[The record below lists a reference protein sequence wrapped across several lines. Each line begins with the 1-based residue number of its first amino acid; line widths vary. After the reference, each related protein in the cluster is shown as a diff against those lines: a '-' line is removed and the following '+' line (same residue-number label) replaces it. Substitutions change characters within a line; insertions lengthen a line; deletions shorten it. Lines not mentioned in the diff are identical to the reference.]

1 MKNKKA
7 GSVLA
12 LILFLLLT
20 AAIIYVDIFG
30 LAGSGKAEDIT
41 LGLDLAG
48 GVSITYEIANKDATT
63 QEIDDTIYR
72 LQKRVDSYSSEGVA
86 YKAGDNRI
94 AVEIPGVEN
103 ADEILEEL
111 GKPGNLMF
119 LDPDNFS
126 LYSSGEEEYETV
138 LTGADI
144 VAADP
149 RIDTSS
155 GTNEYVVSLELGD
168 EGTKRFAEATSANV
182 GNPIYIIYNDE
193 VISYPKVNE
202 AITTGSCVINGMAD
216 YDEANNLATTI
227 RIGALP
233 LELSELQ
240 SNIVGAQLG
249 QDAVRTALLAGMI
262 GLICVAVIMIVVY
275 RFPGVISVLALVAYT
290 SLTVLCL
297 NLFDI
302 TLTLPGIAG
311 IILSIGMAVD
321 ANVIIFTRIKEEITA
336 GKNVKQ
342 AVQGG
347 FHKALSAILD
357 GNITTLIAAAVLWW
371 RATGSVKGFAQ
382 TLALGIILSMFTALV
397 ITRMLLNACVELGA
411 ENPKFYG
418 TVKIRGKFDYVKNS
432 KFAFIISG
440 VVIALGLIFLPINKA
455 NPNVGHVLN
464 FSMEFMGGTSIT
476 ADFDQYYSLEEAEAK
491 IIPVITDATGIS
503 AADIQLQNV
512 QNSNSIVIKTTLM
525 NQEQREAVQDA
536 LESNFTVTNMEIDSI
551 SSTISNEMQR
561 DAIFAVAL
569 AAVLMLIYIAVRF
582 KDVRFGASAVLA
594 LLHDVMFVFTLYAV
608 VRLSVGN
615 TFVACMLTIVGYS
628 INATIIIF
636 DRIRENLGAMDIKKV
651 DLKEIVNTSIAQT
664 FTRSIY
670 TNLTTFVMVLVLYI
684 VGVSAIKEF
693 ALALMVGVLAGT
705 YSSICITGPLWY
717 YMRTKIGK
725 KDEMSSTGGKTGSKP
740 KSKKNSEPK
749 PRAQV

>member
-1 MKNKKA
+1 MKNKKV

-12 LILFLLLT
+12 LVLFLLLT
-20 AAIIYVDIFG
+20 AGIVYVDIFG
-30 LAGSGKAEDIT
+30 LLGSGKAEDIT

-119 LDPDNFS
+119 LDPENYQLFA
-126 LYSSGEEEYETV
+126 SGAEEYETV

-144 VAADP
+144 VSADP

-155 GTNEYVVSLELGD
+155 GTNEYVVSLELGE
-168 EGTKRFAEATSANV
+168 EGTKRFADATSANV
-182 GNPIYIIYNDE
+182 GNPIYIIYNNE

-216 YDEANNLATTI
+216 YDEANVLATTI

-233 LELSELQ
+233 LELTELQ

-249 QDAVRTALLAGMI
+249 QDAVRTALLAGVI
-262 GLICVAVIMIVVY
+262 GLICVAIIMIVVY

-290 SLTVLCL
+290 ALTILCL

-418 TVKIRGKFDYVKNS
+418 TVKTRAKFDYVKNS
-432 KFAFIISG
+432 KLCFIISG
-440 VVIALGLIFLPINKA
+440 VVIILGLVFLPINKSNA
-455 NPNVGHVLN
+455 NVGHVLN

-476 ADFDQYYSLEEAEAK
+476 ADFDKYYSLEEAEAQ

-569 AAVLMLIYIAVRF
+569 AAVLMLIYIAIRF

-594 LLHDVMFVFTLYAV
+594 LIHDVMFVFTLYAV

-651 DLKEIVNTSIAQT
+651 DLKEIVNTSISQT

-725 KDEMSSTGGKTGSKP
+725 KDDAQSTGGGKS
-740 KSKKNSEPK
+740 SKKEKKSSEPK